1 MALCPATGARRLLAM
16 KAIKA
21 GISNAWPFAVLG
33 FAFALNLVWI
43 GLLACAL
50 FTLAQLAL

>member
-1 MALCPATGARRLLAM
+1 LLAM